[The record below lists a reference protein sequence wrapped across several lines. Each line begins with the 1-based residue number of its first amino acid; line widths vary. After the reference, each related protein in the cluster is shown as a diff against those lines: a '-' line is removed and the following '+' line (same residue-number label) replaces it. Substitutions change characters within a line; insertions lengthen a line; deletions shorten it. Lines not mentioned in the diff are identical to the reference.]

1 MLSSSIVLAIGQIS
15 VHELPLI
22 DVTQAASRPQ
32 AAPFTP
38 AEPST
43 LVLGLIGVGLVA
55 AYAVLTRSLPVKRE
69 VQSQQLLKAVH
80 AANRRKAA

>member
-22 DVTQAASRPQ
+22 DVTQATSRPQ
-32 AAPFTP
+32 VTPFTP

-43 LVLGLIGVGLVA
+43 LVLGLIGVGLIA
-55 AYAVLTRSLPVKRE
+55 AYAVITRSLQANRE
-69 VQSQQLLKAVH
+69 AQSQRILKPVNAGG
-80 AANRRKAA
+80 RRKAA

>member
-22 DVTQAASRPQ
+22 DVTQAASRSQ
-32 AAPFTP
+32 VAPFTP

-43 LVLGLIGVGLVA
+43 LVLGIIGVGLIA
-55 AYAVLTRSLPVKRE
+55 AYAVITRSLQANRE
-69 VQSQQLLKAVH
+69 AQSQRIFKPVH
-80 AANRRKAA
+80 AGSRRKAA